1 MLTGAIIAG
10 VVFGLYFTLVGLGLN
25 LVFGV
30 MRIVNLAHGDIL
42 MLGGVAA
49 WGLFSGLG
57 LHPLVSA
64 VLVLVVFLVCGL
76 PLYYAVVP
84 RLLRSRDS
92 EMLSL
97 ILFFGLSQMIEA
109 VTTISIGSTERS
121 LPPRL
126 MGVGPVTLLGTRL
139 PKAWFFSAAVAA
151 LAVLF
156 VYLYLYRT
164 RLGTLTRAV
173 MVSRDEALATGIDV
187 NFVSAIAFGISLG
200 LAGVAGVFAPFIM
213 GSITPNMGVALNLT
227 AFAVIV
233 VGTLGN
239 PLGTLLGGIIY
250 GVSLMLMQT
259 YLSSW
264 ANLLPNLLLIA
275 VLGQARGHPRPEDAP
290 CIIPGSAGPSW
301 TPPSPPSSS
310 PGWASPGVSIQT
322 S

>member
-1 MLTGAIIAG
+1 MLTGALVAG
-10 VVFGLYFTLVGLGLN
+10 VVFGLYYTLVGLGLN

-30 MRIVNLAHGDIL
+30 MRIVNLAHGDFL

-49 WGLFSGLG
+49 WLLFSMLG
-57 LHPLVSA
+57 VHPLGA
-64 VLVLVVFLVCGL
+64 VAVVVVAFTAVGL
-76 PLYYAVVP
+76 PLYYLIVP
-84 RLLRSRDS
+84 RLLRARDS

-109 VTTISIGSTERS
+109 VTTIFLGTTERS

-126 MGVGPVTLLGTRL
+126 LGVGPVILLGTRL
-139 PKAWFFSAAVAA
+139 PKSWMFSAVASA
-151 LAVLF
+151 IAVLL

-187 NFVSAIAFGISLG
+187 NFVSAVAFGISLA
-200 LAGVAGVFAPFIM
+200 LAGVAGVFAPFIL
-213 GSITPNMGVALNLT
+213 GSITPNIGVAINIT

-239 PLGTLLGGIIY
+239 PLGTALGGIIY

-264 ANLLPNLLLIA
+264 ADLLPNLLLIA
-275 VLGQARGHPRPEDAP
+275 VLLIRPEGLLGQSMRRA
-290 CIIPGSAGPSW
+290 
-301 TPPSPPSSS
+301 
-310 PGWASPGVSIQT
+310 
-322 S
+322 

>member
-1 MLTGAIIAG
+1 
-10 VVFGLYFTLVGLGLN
+10 
-25 LVFGV
+25 
-30 MRIVNLAHGDIL
+30 
-42 MLGGVAA
+42 MLGGIAA
-49 WGLFSGLG
+49 WALFSGLG
-57 LHPLVSA
+57 LHPMVSA
-64 VLVLVVFLVCGL
+64 ILVIVVFLVVGL
-76 PLYYAVVP
+76 PIYYAVVP
-84 RLLRSRDS
+84 RLLRSRDA

-109 VTTISIGSTERS
+109 VTTISIGATERS

-126 MGVGPVTLLGTRL
+126 MGVGPIILFGTRL
-139 PKAWFFSAAVAA
+139 PKAWFFSAAASAV
-151 LAVLF
+151 AVLC

-173 MVSRDEALATGIDV
+173 MVSREEALATGIDV
-187 NFVSAIAFGISLG
+187 NMVSAIAFGISLA
-200 LAGVAGVFAPFIM
+200 LAGVAGVFAPFIL

-275 VLGQARGHPRPEDAP
+275 VLLIRPEGILGRKTRRA
-290 CIIPGSAGPSW
+290 
-301 TPPSPPSSS
+301 
-310 PGWASPGVSIQT
+310 
-322 S
+322 